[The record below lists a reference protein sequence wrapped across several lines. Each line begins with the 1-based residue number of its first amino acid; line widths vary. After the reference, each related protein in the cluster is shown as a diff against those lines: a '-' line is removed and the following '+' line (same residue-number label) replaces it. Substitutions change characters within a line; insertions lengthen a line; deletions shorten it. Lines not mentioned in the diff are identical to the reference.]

1 VQAAYP
7 QAPILRTFENQS
19 QSVPGDEA
27 REDGEV
33 TTEGAIPVEAPGG
46 YALQVR
52 GLHKAYGGKVAVAAL
67 DLDIPASSFF
77 GLVWPNGAGKTTTLK
92 MCTGLLRPDAGAVW
106 VDGAEVW
113 HNLARTKAVIGVLPE
128 DLLLFERLTGSE
140 LLTFNGLLRG
150 LPADTVADRSR
161 ELLEIFGLTEAAGTM
176 VVDYSHGMK
185 KKIGLACALIHGP
198 RLLFLDEPF
207 EAVDPVSARSI
218 RTVLERHIESGATVV
233 FSSHVMELVERLC
246 DRVAIMHRGR
256 LVAEGPTDDVRAG
269 TSLDDAFVRLVGG
282 ERASGSDFGWLG
294 SSSG

>member
-1 VQAAYP
+1 M
-7 QAPILRTFENQS
+7 RTFENQS
-19 QSVPGDEA
+19 QAVAHDEA
-27 REDGEV
+27 REDGYMS
-33 TTEGAIPVEAPGG
+33 TEGTIPVEAPGG

-77 GLVWPNGAGKTTTLK
+77 GLVGPNGAGKTTTLK

-106 VDGAEVW
+106 VDGTEVW
-113 HNLARTKAVIGVLPE
+113 HNLVRAKAVIGVLPE

-150 LPADTVADRSR
+150 LPADTVADRSK
-161 ELLEIFGLTEAAGTM
+161 ELLEIFGLTDAAATM
-176 VVDYSHGMK
+176 VIDYSHGMK
-185 KKIGLACALIHGP
+185 KKIGLACSLIHGP
-198 RLLFLDEPF
+198 RVLFLDEPF

-246 DRVAIMHRGR
+246 DRVAIMHQGR
-256 LVAEGPTDDVRAG
+256 LVAEGPTDGVRAG
-269 TSLDDAFVRLVGG
+269 TSLEDAFVRLVGG
-282 ERASGSDFGWLG
+282 DRTSGSDFGWLG
-294 SSSG
+294 TSSG

>member
-1 VQAAYP
+1 
-7 QAPILRTFENQS
+7 LRTFENQS
-19 QSVPGDEA
+19 QAVPGDEA
-27 REDGEV
+27 REDGSV
-33 TTEGAIPVEAPGG
+33 STEGSIPVDAPGA

-77 GLVWPNGAGKTTTLK
+77 GLVGPNGAGKTTTLK

-106 VDGAEVW
+106 VDGTEVW
-113 HNLARTKAVIGVLPE
+113 HNLVRAKAVIGVLPE

-150 LPADTVADRSR
+150 LPAETVADRSQ
-161 ELLEIFGLTEAAGTM
+161 ELLEIFGLTDAAATM
-176 VVDYSHGMK
+176 VIDYSHGMK

-198 RLLFLDEPF
+198 RVLFLDEPF

-246 DRVAIMHRGR
+246 DRVAIMHQGR
-256 LVAEGPTDDVRAG
+256 LVAEGPTDEVRAG
-269 TSLDDAFVRLVGG
+269 TSLEDAFVRLVGG
-282 ERASGSDFGWLG
+282 ERTSGSDFGWLG
-294 SSSG
+294 TSSG